1 MSIFLQAQQTNLSH
15 EHKVCALSSV
25 SKRQQFACS
34 REKEIT
40 FCMECKVRKLW
51 RKFQSGT
58 KAAYPTFLPSVELM
72 PSRPVLN
79 RTWVVDQLLVFLS
92 CLFLKT
98 VLLKKNLANRLLTK
112 LTWYVFVVVA
122 LINAENNR
130 LMSFFSFGC
139 IYAFSF
145 REVFQKNKTDFTPGP
160 SQIIILKSSYNWFK
174 IDIFRLV
181 LSLTAIFHH
190 VHNHN
195 HLSYYKHII

>member
-1 MSIFLQAQQTNLSH
+1 
-15 EHKVCALSSV
+15 
-25 SKRQQFACS
+25 
-34 REKEIT
+34 
-40 FCMECKVRKLW
+40 MECKVRKLW

-79 RTWVVDQLLVFLS
+79 WTWVVDQLLVFLS
-92 CLFLKT
+92 CFFLKT
-98 VLLKKNLANRLLTK
+98 VLLKKNLAHRLLTK

-174 IDIFRLV
+174 IVILRLFRPLTVIF
-181 LSLTAIFHH
+181 SPFQSHF
-190 VHNHN
+190 N
-195 HLSYYKHII
+195 YYMYII